1 MWPLEPMEHPQWR
14 RSELESDLQI
24 EPAAFKA
31 LFSSEKPKP
40 EDENLIF
47 FCQMG
52 KRGLQATQVAQSLGY
67 EGARNYEDTSHR
79 APNMT
84 LGIRK
89 LRLVFPSARLQTSLS
104 CPDPWKV
111 TLWLF
116 TAKVKI
122 PGRRDFD

>member
-1 MWPLEPMEHPQWR
+1 MYPEQ
-14 RSELESDLQI
+14 DAKK
-24 EPAAFKA
+24 AA
-31 LFSSEKPKP
+31 
-40 EDENLIF
+40 
-47 FCQMG
+47 
-52 KRGLQATQVAQSLGY
+52 LGRA
-67 EGARNYEDTSHR
+67 GGPNSAPCLHLLDTSQR